1 MAPVEPGWPQPVD
14 SLAALLG
21 EHDAILCDIW
31 GTIHDG
37 RAAIPG
43 AVPAMRA
50 ARARGVPVVLTS
62 NVPRPGSAL
71 LAPLA
76 RVGIPRDAWDAL
88 VTSGDLVR
96 EELARRAPGPA
107 LRLGRTTDTSLWEGT
122 GVAFAGVADAQFA
135 VIAGLR
141 DALEEP
147 GSYRDV
153 LTRARIRDLEL
164 VCANPDVQV
173 MHGSSL
179 QWCAGSVA
187 AQYEALGGRVVQAGK
202 PHPPI
207 YQRARAVVADLLG
220 RPADRLLAVGDG
232 IPTDV
237 IGADRE
243 GIDCLFVATGIN
255 GDTLLG
261 PDGRP
266 DAGQVHAALAAR
278 GTRAA
283 WVIDRLR

>member
-1 MAPVEPGWPQPVD
+1 MVPIEPGWPQPID
-14 SLAALLG
+14 SLAPLLG
-21 EHDAILCDIW
+21 QHDAILCDIW

-37 RAAIPG
+37 RTAIPG
-43 AVPAMRA
+43 AVPALQA
-50 ARARGVPVVLTS
+50 ARRGGVPVVLTS

-71 LAPLA
+71 VASLA
-76 RVGIPRDAWDAL
+76 RVGIPADAWDAI

-107 LRLGRTTDTSLWEGT
+107 LRLGRTTDTSLWQGT
-122 GVAFAGVADAQFA
+122 GVEFAGVAEARFA

-141 DALEEP
+141 DAHEEP
-147 GSYRDV
+147 GAYRDV
-153 LTRARIRDLEL
+153 LTRARARGLDL

-187 AQYEALGGRVVQAGK
+187 AVYEDLGGRVVQAGK

-207 YQRARAVVADLLG
+207 YQRARAVVAALLG

-255 GDTLLG
+255 GDSLLG
-261 PDGRP
+261 AAGRP
-266 DAGQVHAALAAR
+266 DVGRVHDVLAAR
-278 GTRAA
+278 STRAA